1 MRVARPVHELVIH
14 EELGIYLSREVKE
27 RMSYIM
33 PSLFG
38 VFLLGS
44 LLGGPLQRPS
54 PFIDRKVAERQVLG
68 PDWTEIKLDQPV
80 KPVGDY
86 QQIGLTLAPPLELD
100 LLGPLG
106 VRVSN
111 GSLILPEVELLTA
124 DNVTMRTKCS
134 GSRGKTTLTY
144 RLKDES
150 VKQDYNR
157 IRIRADQE
165 IRLKA
170 IYWTGIVIKNMP

>member
-1 MRVARPVHELVIH
+1 M
-14 EELGIYLSREVKE
+14 
-27 RMSYIM
+27 RMSFIM

-38 VFLLGS
+38 FFLLGS
-44 LLGGPLQRPS
+44 FLSGLLQRPN
-54 PFIDRKVAERQVLG
+54 PFIDRKVAEQQVLG
-68 PDWTEIKLDQPV
+68 PEWTEIKLDQPL

-86 QQIGLTLAPPLELD
+86 QVIGLTLAPPLELD
-100 LLGPLG
+100 LMGPLG

-111 GSLILPEVELLTA
+111 GSLVLPEVELLTA
-124 DNVTMRTKCS
+124 DGGTMPLRCS

-157 IRIRADQE
+157 IRIRADHE
-165 IRLKA
+165 ILNVA
-170 IYWTGIVIKNMP
+170 GVNA